1 MKRIY
6 ILCLITIYI
15 SSCASIT
22 PSNWSMKGDV
32 TAYNHDGSV
41 LKTWENVVIESG
53 TSNTFTGTQV
63 TSSSTKSFGLNFI
76 DPKSGKGVII
86 GNAVPY
92 IIEYNTNKEYEQ
104 NNTSSEST
112 TTINGYS
119 QEQMKNWIDTLDKA
133 YNSNKD
139 IIKSK
144 TASKEEK
151 QQAKKANVA
160 IFQKLQDAKDEYYKT
175 YNRIYK

>member
-1 MKRIY
+1 MKRIF
-6 ILCLITIYI
+6 ILCLISIYI

-22 PSNWSMKGDV
+22 PTSWSMKGDV

-41 LKTWENVVIESG
+41 LRTWENVVIESG
-53 TSNTFTGTQV
+53 TSDIISGTQV
-63 TSSSTKSFGLNFI
+63 TNSSTKSFGLNFI

-92 IIEYNTNKEYEQ
+92 IIEYKSNKEYEQ
-104 NNTSSEST
+104 N
-112 TTINGYS
+112 GS
-119 QEQMKNWIDTLDKA
+119 QVQMKKDIDTLEKE

-139 IIKSK
+139 IINSK

-151 QQAKKANVA
+151 QQAKKAN
-160 IFQKLQDAKDEYYKT
+160 IEIYQKLQDTKDDYWRTFNKQY
-175 YNRIYK
+175 